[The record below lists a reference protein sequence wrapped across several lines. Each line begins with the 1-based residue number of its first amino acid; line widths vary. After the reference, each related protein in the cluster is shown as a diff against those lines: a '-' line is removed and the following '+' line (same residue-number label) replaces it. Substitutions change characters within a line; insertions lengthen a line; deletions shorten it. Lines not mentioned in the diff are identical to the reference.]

1 MPSPP
6 RSSILFPSSAD
17 LFYFCTTS
25 STSEED
31 LNIHYA
37 PPSRSSLRIGVI
49 VLGNDQIQLADLAA
63 LDLLA
68 MVGRNR
74 ICRTNATAVALENAV
89 DEVDIRYVSV
99 TGEGSFPVTAGTRM
113 PVTNSFANAPQ
124 FDILVIPGSFS
135 SSALS
140 TEATSFLTSQC
151 LNPNLIA
158 IMSIASGICH
168 LVQSGILRGTRAAAP
183 KSLLP
188 TLQHQYPETL
198 WQHSAWARHEK
209 VWTSN
214 SPVSALDM
222 VSTWMRE
229 YFWDRSQVVEY
240 ALTAAGMGSLYDYD
254 HCDY

>member
-6 RSSILFPSSAD
+6 RSAISFPSQAD

-37 PPSRSSLRIGVI
+37 PPSKSSLRIGVL
-49 VLGNDQIQLADLAA
+49 VLSNDQIQLADLAA

-74 ICRTNATAVALENAV
+74 ISRMHATASALDSAV
-89 DEVDIRYVSV
+89 DEIDIRYVSV

-113 PVTNSFANAPQ
+113 PVTNSFDNAPQ

-135 SSALS
+135 A
-140 TEATSFLTSQC
+140 TAMPVEATSFLTSQC

-158 IMSIASGICH
+158 IMSIASGIYP
-168 LVQSGILRGTRAAAP
+168 LVQAGILHGTRAAAP
-183 KSLLP
+183 RSLLP
-188 TLQHQYPETL
+188 MLQQQYPDTL
-198 WQHSAWARHEK
+198 WQHGSWARHEK
-209 VWTSN
+209 VWSSN
-214 SPVSALDM
+214 SAVSALDM

-229 YFWDRSQVVEY
+229 YFWDRSETVDF
-240 ALTAAGMGSLYDYD
+240 ALTAAGMGSLYDYN